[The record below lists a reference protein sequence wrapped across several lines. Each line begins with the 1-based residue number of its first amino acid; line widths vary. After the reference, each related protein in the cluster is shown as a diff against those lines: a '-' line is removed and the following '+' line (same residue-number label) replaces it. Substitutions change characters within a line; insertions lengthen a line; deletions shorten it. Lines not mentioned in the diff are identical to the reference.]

1 MPQFV
6 HVFQSGRM
14 NKDLDERLVPNGEYR
29 DALNLDLAD
38 SENGNV
44 GSLQNVKGNI
54 QQRNTNKNVPW
65 TGDYID
71 SLTNPECIGVY
82 RDDLNEKIYW
92 FIAAPE
98 KTTNFPNGVSVI
110 AELHQSGNAVSPILV
125 DTAGILNFNPSYLI
139 TGINIID
146 GLLFWTDN
154 QTEPKKINIEKFK
167 TGSVDFVT
175 HTKIPEY
182 IPGALTGQP
191 QYSVNL
197 TGAPDFIEEDVTV
210 IKMSPLAAPIIDSS
224 PSKFGD
230 DVPGT
235 GVSPLSTQ
243 ITNTTGIGGMIN
255 FTYVKDTD
263 IAPDE
268 REPLPTYGEYLVAI
282 DADPNAYADSSIP
295 NWNGEVTFIVNTPPV
310 DAQGNPVW
318 QQGDLVTLTSDFSTQ
333 FFINYNWQVSIEIVS
348 VNNTTVT
355 GRIQAISSDIETF
368 EDENGDLQGYTWE
381 CLLNEDAPM
390 FEYVFPRFAYR
401 WKYIDNEY
409 STFSPFSSVVFE
421 GGQFEYLSSDGYNQ
435 GMTNNVRK
443 LIIGN
448 LSWGS
453 QEVQELEIL
462 FKESN
467 STAVYTVDTLK
478 REDFATLPSTFEVET
493 ELIGAVVQSN
503 QILRPWDNVPRAAL
517 AQEVIGN
524 RIVYGNYLQN
534 YNVSGAELN
543 LTSVPH
549 NHEGVAEP
557 TKIGF
562 PNPSVKSIRTY
573 QAGVVFI
580 DKYGRETPVF
590 TSKRG
595 STKVDISDSDKANK
609 LSITTAGTPPDFA
622 THYKFFIKENSNEY
636 YNLALDKFYNA
647 EDGNVWLSFPSSERN
662 KVDIETYLILKKQHD
677 TNTPVKSLNR
687 YKILDI
693 KAEAPKFISTF
704 DDIVSSTQVTI
715 IDPVDVGYLLITF
728 TGPNPTTNPQFGPKL
743 NGGKIE
749 FVLGGASSAKYEV
762 QSAQTGN
769 PNGNNIDYTVILK
782 SPLGPDASFMTNLTA
797 GQTFSIQIFEENVKT
812 KPEFEGRFFVKIN
825 RDFSFDTN
833 IIASFAAMDA
843 QYAIKDEW
851 IPTAAIAYND
861 PPQPRG
867 YYYADNGNTSDSC
880 IWGGDDA
887 GRLRLMGWGAGIGTW
902 VVNTP
907 DSAIQAKYPQWQPPT
922 RNSNKFGILTA
933 RNAAPNAYIDP
944 IMGHVLSQFIGDNST
959 GTGAFANGY
968 LSTGAVIR
976 FIHKNGIDQ
985 SKEYT
990 VRYTLGQW
998 ARRGGVVGKGAF
1010 ACAHEGDSRNFRYSI
1025 YIELEEDIIEDWMPL
1040 SGDWNQ
1046 LNQCLPSIQV
1056 LERVISNDNKLISST
1071 NPAIFETE
1079 PKEKIDLDLYYEA
1092 SDSLPISNYST
1103 PNQELSW
1110 FNCYSYGQGVESN
1123 RVRDDF
1129 NAVTIDKG
1137 VKVSTVL
1144 DEPYASERRASGFI
1158 FSQIFNSTSG
1168 INRLNQF
1175 IQAEPITKDLNPIYG
1190 SIQKLHARDTDLIT
1204 LCEDKCF
1211 RVLANKDALFNAD
1224 GSTNLTGNT
1233 AVLGQTVPYAGNFG
1247 ISTNPESFAS
1257 YGFRVYFAD
1266 KNRGAVIRLSR
1277 DGITKISDNGMSD
1290 FFADNL
1296 RTSSVIKGSYDEDKG
1311 LYNIT
1316 LNGLSTDWQ
1325 KQLSPDQDYNLTSE
1339 CENPTTPDTLVR
1351 QTTLSFKE
1359 SVNGWTS
1366 RKSFIPEEGISL
1378 NNIYYTFKNG
1388 LIWQHNQNSVYNNFY
1403 NQQYLS
1409 SFNVL
1414 INEAPQVVKGITAL
1428 NYSGTQSRELEYQ
1441 YNNTWYSIAE
1451 VNANQVI
1458 PTAVQVKREG
1468 WYTNYIRTN
1477 LESGEVKEFENK
1489 EGKYFN
1495 YIKALEV
1502 CKSGAGIGNP
1512 DDVDPEPL
1520 DFIVTTT
1527 ISTSC
1532 SGTGGT
1538 TPDTCQ
1544 FFFNVWDTI
1553 KNDPTNYTDITNEA
1567 TAQDAKCAIDEFY
1580 GIINQ
1585 QYSQVV
1591 NQGISFSYVLTD
1603 GLQAGTQMY
1612 NSVTNEPIAQ
1622 AGTYLFA
1629 GGGCELSDCN
1639 LSHPGLDPNNSL
1651 AVPASYYIMILN
1663 SSGQI
1668 ASYTAYNTL
1677 TTCSSSCTPNQGPAS
1692 MWAGYN
1698 NNIQSTYWTTAN
1710 TDAEII
1716 CMNQAA
1722 MVAYYQSPLPVC
1734 GLNTP
1739 PYPDCKNQGW
1749 SSGKVYWY
1757 DAACGG
1763 ATELEV
1769 GVTMYKYNASSD
1781 TYVTWGNRAWF
1792 WNRDTNGVVPYSNTC
1807 WDDIQSLPDAWAI
1820 VRSDSNGVITSI
1832 TQLNTISQ
1840 PNCV

>member
-1 MPQFV
+1 MPEFT
-6 HVFQSGRM
+6 HLFNAGKM
-14 NKDLDERLVPNGEYR
+14 NKDLDERLVPQGQYR
-29 DALNLDLAD
+29 DALNLDLAN
-38 SENGNV
+38 SENGNS
-44 GSLQNVKGNI
+44 GALQNVQGNT
-54 QQRNTNKNVPW
+54 QLRKSDENLTW
-65 TGDYID
+65 TSGYID
-71 SLTNPECIGVY
+71 QLQNAECIGVY
-82 RDDLNEKIYW
+82 RNDINEKIYW
-92 FIAAPE
+92 FIAAPNHGAGE
-98 KTTNFPNGVSVI
+98 FGISAI
-110 AELHQSGNAVSPILV
+110 AEYDQTSNTIQPIVV
-125 DTAGILNFNPSYLI
+125 DTKGILKFNPTYLI
-139 TGINIID
+139 TGINVID
-146 GLLFWTDN
+146 KFLFWTDN

-175 HTKIPEY
+175 HTKIPGY

-210 IKMSPLAAPIIDSS
+210 IKMSPLAAPVIDSS
-224 PSKFGD
+224 SSKFGD
-230 DVPGT
+230 NVPGT
-235 GVSPLSTQ
+235 GISPLATQ
-243 ITNTTGIGGMIN
+243 VTNTTGIGGMIN
-255 FTYVKDTD
+255 FTYVRDTD

-282 DADPNAYADSSIP
+282 EADPNAYADSSIP
-295 NWNGEVTFIVNTPPV
+295 GWNGEVTFIVNTPPV
-310 DAQGNPVW
+310 DEQGNSVW
-318 QQGDLVTLTSDFSTQ
+318 QQGDLVTLTSDFTTQ
-333 FFINYNWQVSIEIVS
+333 FFINYDWQVSIEIVF

-355 GRIQAISSDIETF
+355 GRIQAISRDIEAF
-368 EDENGDLQGYTWE
+368 EDENGDLQVYNWE

-421 GGQFEYLSSDGYNQ
+421 GGEFEYLSSDGYNQ
-435 GMTNNVRK
+435 GMTNNIRK

-453 QEVQELEIL
+453 QEVQEVEIL

-493 ELIGAVVQSN
+493 ELIGAIVQSN

-534 YNVSGAELN
+534 YNVSGAKLN

-549 NHEGVAEP
+549 NHEGVSEP

-562 PNPSVKSIRTY
+562 PNPSIKSIRTY
-573 QAGVVFI
+573 QAGAVFI

-609 LSITTAGTPPDFA
+609 LSITTTGTPPDFA

-728 TGPNPTTNPQFGPKL
+728 KGPNPTINPQFGPKL

-749 FVLGGASSAKYEV
+749 FVLGGASSAKYDV
-762 QSAQTGN
+762 KSARTGN
-769 PNGNNIDYTVILK
+769 PNGNDLDYTVILK
-782 SPLGPDASFMTNLTA
+782 SPLGPDASFMANLVATQA
-797 GQTFSIQIFEENVKT
+797 FSIQIFEENVKT

-861 PPQPRG
+861 PAIPRG
-867 YYYADNGNTSDSC
+867 YYYADNGNDSDSC
-880 IWGGDDA
+880 WWGADDRYRLYQKGWDA
-887 GRLRLMGWGAGIGTW
+887 GVGEW

-907 DSAIQAKYPQWQPPT
+907 DSAIQEKYPQWQPPT
-922 RNSNKFGILTA
+922 RNSNRFGILTA
-933 RNAAPNAYIDP
+933 RSAGPNEYIDP
-944 IMGHVLSQFIGDNST
+944 VMGHVMSQFIGGNST

-968 LSTGAVIR
+968 LSVGAIIR
-976 FIHKNGIDQ
+976 FIHKNGVDQ

-998 ARRGGVVGKGAF
+998 ARRGGTVTKGTK
-1010 ACAHEGDSRNFRYSI
+1010 CAHEGDSRNFRYSI

-1040 SGDWNQ
+1040 KNDWNQ

-1056 LERVISNDNKLISST
+1056 LERVINNDNKLISST

-1079 PKEKIDLDLYYEA
+1079 PKEKVDLDLYYEA

-1175 IQAEPITKDLNPIYG
+1175 IQAEPITKDLNPIHG

-1224 GSTNLTGNT
+1224 GNTNLTGNT

-1257 YGFRVYFAD
+1257 FGFRSYFAD

-1277 DGITKISDNGMSD
+1277 DGITVISEQGMNDFFSDNL
-1290 FFADNL
+1290 A
-1296 RTSSVIKGSYDEDKG
+1296 SSTKIIGSYDEDKS

-1316 LNGLSTDWQ
+1316 LNGLSPDWQ
-1325 KQLSPDQDYNLTSE
+1325 KQLSPDQDYNLTAE
-1339 CENPTTPDTLVR
+1339 CENPITPDTLVQ
-1351 QTTLSFKE
+1351 QTTVSFDE
-1359 SVNGWTS
+1359 QVTGWTS
-1366 RKSFIPEEGISL
+1366 RKSFIPEQGISL
-1378 NNIYYTFKNG
+1378 NNTYYTFKNA
-1388 LIWQHNQNSVYNNFY
+1388 LIWEHGLNNTYNNFY
-1403 NQQYLS
+1403 SNQYFSTL
-1409 SFNVL
+1409 NLL
-1414 INEAPQVVKGITAL
+1414 INDSPQAVKGFTAL

-1458 PTAVQVKREG
+1458 PTAVQVKKEG

-1502 CKSGAGIGNP
+1502 CKSGVGIGNP
-1512 DDVDPEPL
+1512 DGIDPEPL

-1532 SGTGGT
+1532 SGSGSP
-1538 TPDTCQ
+1538 TPDTNFEGWYQ
-1544 FFFNVWDTI
+1544 WNAKGKTSSI
-1553 KNDPTNYTDITNEA
+1553 INET
-1567 TAQDAKCAIDEFY
+1567 TAQSAKCIIDDFY
-1580 GIINQ
+1580 DYVSGNYGMVTIN
-1585 QYSQVV
+1585 Y
-1591 NQGISFSYVLTD
+1591 NQFKYVFSDGISV
-1603 GLQAGTQMY
+1603 GTQMY
-1612 NSVTNEPIAQ
+1612 DKDTLQPITE
-1622 AGTYLFA
+1622 AGAYLYITPPPIGIA
-1629 GGGCELSDCN
+1629 PDGPS
-1639 LSHPGLDPNNSL
+1639 LDPNN
-1651 AVPASYYIMILN
+1651 PASVPNTYFIVIWG
-1663 SSGQI
+1663 SDGIIDSV
-1668 ASYTAYNTL
+1668 TPYNTL
-1677 TTCSSSCTPNQGPAS
+1677 ATCASSCLPNQGPAR
-1692 MWAGYN
+1692 MFAGYTN
-1698 NNIQSTYWTTAN
+1698 NVQNTNWNTSN

-1716 CMNQAA
+1716 CILKAA
-1722 MVAYYQSPLPVC
+1722 MDAWHQSPLLVC
-1734 GLNTP
+1734 GPGQPL
-1739 PYPDCKNQGW
+1739 YPNCKSRGW
-1749 SSGKVYWY
+1749 KSGNIYWY
-1757 DAACGG
+1757 NSACGG

-1769 GVTMYKYNASSD
+1769 GVTAYKYNTGSD
-1781 TYVTWGNRAWF
+1781 TYVPWGNKVFF
-1792 WNRDTNGVVPYSNTC
+1792 WNRDTGALAPYSDTF
-1807 WDDIQSLPDAWAI
+1807 WSDIQALPDAWAI
-1820 VRSDSNGVITSI
+1820 VRTDSNSVVTSI